1 MQVLTLHV
9 HSMLESDLRRGF
21 VRHVILTD
29 GTLVCVIGLKEGLKQ
44 AAQGLSSGLET
55 AASALVYNP
64 VRSVKDGEG
73 VGTAVVRAIKAA
85 PGAIAAPASAA
96 AAATRVTLLGL
107 RNALDPERYE
117 ERRR

>member
-1 MQVLTLHV
+1 MTL
-9 HSMLESDLRRGF
+9 LA
-21 VRHVILTD
+21 
-29 GTLVCVIGLKEGLKQ
+29 GLKEGLKQ

-55 AASALVYNP
+55 AASALVYSP
-64 VRSVKDGEG
+64 VRSVKEGEG
-73 VGTAVVRAIKAA
+73 VGTAVVRAIRAA

-96 AAATRVTLLGL
+96 AAATRVTLLGM